1 MEIAWEQTGGAT
13 SLRVQGRL
21 DAYWADHLAQAL
33 EEAIRR
39 GEARIGLEL
48 SGVAYI
54 SSAGIRVL
62 IRFHHQLDQLG
73 GSLHITNP
81 SQAVREVLGMVGL
94 LEALLR
100 GGAAEPAPESSG
112 EAGFAL
118 GTARFEVTELDPR
131 AALRCE
137 VIGVSEKLARAG
149 FDAGDVRRVAFPDD
163 SFGLGLGALGTG
175 YEDCRSRFGESLAA
189 GGAAAFQP
197 SDGTNAPDFMV
208 SSGSLVPE
216 LHLLYGVRCRGAFA
230 RLAQFEA
237 RSERGTAGFSDVA
250 EACLTLGGGE
260 AVGVVMVAECAGL
273 MGAALRRAPVTA
285 SGGASSPFG
294 FPEVREWLVFTSELA
309 FSRGQAIVVGVVAGR
324 DLPGLANLLRPLR
337 EGGPAGHFHAAA
349 FSYRPLRRGRLELR
363 ETVASRFES
372 DELLGVLHLLTDA
385 RPAVGGGQS
394 ELTRGA
400 CSLAPIA
407 GAAAS

>member
-1 MEIAWEQTGGAT
+1 MELAWEQTGGAA

-21 DAYWADHLAQAL
+21 DAYWADHLGQAL

-62 IRFHHQLDQLG
+62 IRFHHQLERLG
-73 GSLHITNP
+73 GSLHVTNP

-100 GGAAEPAPESSG
+100 VGTPAPEPGAGG
-112 EAGFAL
+112 ETGFVT
-118 GTARFEVTELDPR
+118 GTARFEITELDPR

-137 VIGVSEKLARAG
+137 VIGDPSKLARAG

-175 YEDCRSRFGESLAA
+175 YEDCRGRFGESLAA
-189 GGAAAFQP
+189 AGAVAFLP

-208 SSGSLVPE
+208 SGGSLVPE
-216 LHLLYGVRCRGAFA
+216 LHLLYGVRCRGGFA
-230 RLAQFEA
+230 RLASFEA

-260 AVGVVMVAECAGL
+260 GVGVVMVAECAGL
-273 MGAALRRAPVTA
+273 MGAALRRAPLAA
-285 SGGASSPFG
+285 SGSERRPFA
-294 FPEVREWLVFTSELA
+294 FPEVREWLSFTSELA

-324 DLPGLANLLRPLR
+324 ELPGLTKLLRPLR

-363 ETVASRFES
+363 ETVASRFDG
-372 DELLGVLHLLTDA
+372 DELLGVLHLLNDD
-385 RPAVGGGQS
+385 RPLVGGGQS

-400 CSLAPIA
+400 CWLAPIA
-407 GAAAS
+407 EVVGS

>member
-1 MEIAWEQTGGAT
+1 MELQWEQTGGAT

-39 GEARIGLEL
+39 GVARIGLEL

-54 SSAGIRVL
+54 SSAGIRIL
-62 IRFHHQLDQLG
+62 IRFHHQLEQLG

-100 GGAAEPAPESSG
+100 EGAPERAR
-112 EAGFAL
+112 EAPSEMDFAA
-118 GTARFEVTELDPR
+118 GTARFEITELDPG

-137 VIGVSEKLARAG
+137 VIGGSEKLARAG
-149 FDAGDVRRVAFPDD
+149 FDANDVHRVAFPDD

-175 YEDCRSRFGESLAA
+175 YEDCRGRFGESLAA
-189 GGAAAFQP
+189 AGAVAFLP

-208 SSGSLVPE
+208 SRGSLVPE
-216 LHLLYGVRCRGAFA
+216 LHVLYGLRCRGGFA
-230 RLAQFEA
+230 RLAHFEA
-237 RSERGTAGFSDVA
+237 QSERGTAGFSDVA
-250 EACLTLGGGE
+250 EACLALGGGE

-273 MGAALRRAPVTA
+273 MGAALRRAPVA
-285 SGGASSPFG
+285 ARGEAAAPFA
-294 FPEVREWLVFTSELA
+294 FPAVREWLSFTSELA
-309 FSRGQAIVVGVVAGR
+309 FRRGQAVVVGVVAGR
-324 DLPGLANLLRPLR
+324 ELPGLAPLLRPLR
-337 EGGPAGHFHAAA
+337 EGGPAGHFHVAA

-363 ETVASRFES
+363 ETVASRFED
-372 DELLGVLHLLTDA
+372 DELLGVLHLLNDD
-385 RPAVGGGQS
+385 RPVVGGGQS

-400 CSLAPIA
+400 CWLAPIA
-407 GAAAS
+407 EVVGS